1 MSLRPDAPKRIYV
14 ASSWRNMLH
23 TAVVAALRSAGIDCY
38 DFKHPHGPAS
48 DGFHWS
54 EVMPSFSSEKQLA
67 NVDEYIKALTHPIS
81 EDGFANDFG
90 AMQDCDACV
99 LVLPCGRSAH
109 SEAGWFAGQGRR
121 VWVLLDPDEN
131 DMVTPELMYKMFTG
145 VAPSLFNLL
154 GMVGVED

>member
-14 ASSWRNMLH
+14 ASSWRNPIQ

-54 EVMPSFSSEKQLA
+54 EVMPSFDQAKQQA
-67 NVDEYIKALTHPIS
+67 NVDEYIQALENPIAI
-81 EDGFANDFG
+81 EGFGNDFG
-90 AMQDCDACV
+90 AMQECDACV
-99 LVLPCGRSAH
+99 IVLPCGKSAH
-109 SEAGWFAGQGRR
+109 AEAGWFAGQHRR

-131 DMVTPELMYKMFTG
+131 DMVQPELMYKMFTG
-145 VAPSLFNLL
+145 IAPTLFDLL